1 MTYFNITNTA
11 RKTLSTKHL
20 SKRLLQIG
28 NRGSSLTSTRPKN
41 IFLYFWTKVCQRRL
55 KKF

>member
-11 RKTLSTKHL
+11 RKILSTKHL